1 MQRVHSVPMINLKD
15 IQKKIA
21 SLFSKDYF
29 KYAQSAP
36 MANGGLLCKPSPS
49 EDVTA
54 DEVFEVLDLAFG
66 PPNLAIEGF
75 TFIDDN
81 TTWTWAFETP
91 HGRLDCYDFKRSWS
105 VGYRG
110 ELTGALKHDGKRLL
124 QEIITAV
131 HKLKT
136 LEKENEASQRDIA
149 PFVNFLRAFGAC
161 RLLLQK
167 AHGKGSLIEG
177 VVLYAALLDGL
188 LRISIILK
196 EQIDQKTEEIDE
208 TLITQKGKGGFF
220 SERAIYQRALEK
232 EVINQD
238 IFDELNDLYDK
249 RNAIVH
255 RFFLSSIQYADLP
268 PVLLR
273 FETLYQKL
281 YKKVYELESKQIEL
295 GVGMTRR
302 EIKSDRDKEKRIKR
316 DVLKKIDGSRRWVQ
330 KPAREYM
337 FPPEWRDEDDK

>member
-1 MQRVHSVPMINLKD
+1 MIDHND
-15 IQKKIA
+15 IQIKIA
-21 SLFSKDYF
+21 SFFSEDYF
-29 KYAQSAP
+29 KYPQSAP
-36 MANGGLLCKPSPS
+36 MASGALLCKPSPS

-75 TFIDDN
+75 TFIDDK

-105 VGYRG
+105 IGYRG
-110 ELTGALKHDGKRLL
+110 ELTRALEDDGERLVK
-124 QEIITAV
+124 EIVTAV
-131 HKLKT
+131 HALRAI
-136 LEKENEASQRDIA
+136 EKDDEASQLDVA
-149 PFVNFLRAFGAC
+149 SFANFLRAFGAC

-167 AHGKGSLIEG
+167 AHNKNSLIEG

-196 EQIDQKTEEIDE
+196 EQIVRKAEEIDE
-208 TLITQKGKGGFF
+208 TLITQKDRGSFF
-220 SERAIYQRALEK
+220 SERAIYRLALEK
-232 EVINQD
+232 EVIDQD

-295 GVGMTRR
+295 GVGMTRGGTKPNPD
-302 EIKSDRDKEKRIKR
+302 EKKRIKR
-316 DVLKKIDGSRRWVQ
+316 DMLKKIDASRKWVQ
-330 KPAREYM
+330 KPPREYM
-337 FPPEWRDEDDK
+337 FPPEWRDEDDEF